1 MMQDVRN
8 ALRRDGSLRVVV
20 VQDVAKEMWTLV
32 IAALEAEPSVSDGEE
47 LVDHYHAMGHL
58 WAAASIQADG
68 DIEPA
73 FTTETTEGWG
83 RFIFRKL
90 TPTAHLYPGPTAT
103 ASSPAMCTVVS
114 ESMSGV
120 TMAIIASVVD
130 TATVQVTLSI
140 ASRSMPST
148 HHRPLATGA
157 ERLNTAA
164 PPRLASGRPRSGA
177 CRPWSSPGCDA
188 GRSAA

>member
-130 TATVQVTLSI
+130 TATVQVGPRRGSAPQPLDGLDHVVL
-140 ASRSMPST
+140 ARVRVDHGRHQAAMPSD
-148 HHRPLATGA
+148 A
-157 ERLNTAA
+157 E
-164 PPRLASGRPRSGA
+164 
-177 CRPWSSPGCDA
+177 
-188 GRSAA
+188 RSAA